1 MCDVIGEGE
10 DTLYTTHSIHIS
22 YMHSTVP
29 PVGVVMSGELVE
41 TNLFST

>member
-1 MCDVIGEGE
+1 MHDVIGEGE

-22 YMHSTVP
+22 YMHSTV
-29 PVGVVMSGELVE
+29 GVVMSGELVE